1 MILTLQKLSLICI
14 IINPEILKLMIK
26 QFEFSLPVFQRGFHL
41 ITPIIEKEIGRLPE
55 MGILNIFIKHS
66 SAALTLNENADS
78 SVRVDFE
85 TIFNAIVPEDQSYYT
100 HVLEGQDDM
109 PAHAKASIIGSS
121 ITIPITNQR
130 LNLGTWQG
138 IYLCEFREFGGNRKI
153 IATIYE

>member
-1 MILTLQKLSLICI
+1 MV
-14 IINPEILKLMIK
+14 K
-26 QFEFSLPVFQRGFHL
+26 QFEFTLPAFTRGFHL

-55 MGILNIFIKHS
+55 MGILNVFIKHS

-85 TIFNAIVPEDQSYYT
+85 TIFNTLVPEDQAYYT
-100 HVLEGQDDM
+100 HTLEGKDDM
-109 PAHAKASIIGSS
+109 PAHAKASLIGASV
-121 ITIPITNQR
+121 TVPISNYR

-153 IATIYE
+153 IASIYE